1 MSLNIILLLILTI
14 PFLVE
19 SIADLLNIKS
29 ASPEIPKEFKDLY
42 DNDKYKKS
50 QHYLKEN
57 TFFGLIKGAISLI
70 FTLIIIFSGGL
81 NWLDSTGRNLN
92 MLVGEIP
99 LGLFFVGA
107 LFLLNHIIELPFSIY
122 ETFIIEK
129 KFGFNKTTVTT
140 FITDELKNLSLTII
154 IGGPILA
161 FVIYFFLE
169 LGSLAWL
176 VAWLAITLVQLAI
189 MFIAPVLIMP
199 LFNKFDPLPEG
210 PLRSKIED
218 FAAKQN
224 FKIQGI
230 YTMDGGKRSTK
241 ANAFFT
247 GFGRFKR
254 IVLFDTLIQ
263 KHTDDE
269 LVAVLAHEIGHYK
282 KKHIIKLITLS
293 IVTTGLS
300 LYIASL
306 FINNPVIFQ
315 LFRVEETSIYASL
328 VFIGILSSPIFEILG
343 VATNYIS
350 RAFEFEADHYAVQK
364 FGHPKDF
371 ALALKKLSVNNLSN
385 LTPHSMKV
393 ILSYSHPPILKRLE
407 HIK

>member
-1 MSLNIILLLILTI
+1 MTQSQTLLFIILLI
-14 PFLVE
+14 PFSFETL
-19 SIADLLNIKS
+19 ANFLNIKS
-29 ASPEIPKEFKDLY
+29 IKTKIPKEFKELY
-42 DNDKYKKS
+42 DEGKYKKS
-50 QHYLKEN
+50 QTYLKETT
-57 TFFGLIKGAISLI
+57 TFGTIESFTSLI
-70 FTLIIIFSGGL
+70 FTLIFIFSGGL
-81 NWLDSTGRNLN
+81 NWLDSIGRSFLT
-92 MLVGEIP
+92 GEIP
-99 LGLFFVGA
+99 LGLFFTGV
-107 LFLLNHIIELPFSIY
+107 LLLISHIIGLPFSIY

-189 MFIAPVLIMP
+189 MFIAPVLKMP

-350 RAFEFEADHYAVQK
+350 RTFEFEADHYAVQK